1 MAVTYQNSGIVRE
14 GLVFYADAANQ
25 RSWLGPDSNT
35 VNGLIGT
42 STGSIF
48 NDASGSYGNN
58 DSFNFDGTDD
68 RIDFGNTSSRL
79 IGTSPYTF
87 STWVKITDN
96 DNMQTVLSTTNGSDS
111 GYKLEI
117 NTGLGGYTN
126 ITFYNQSDTKSIR
139 CDFSSYDSWKN
150 IVVVRNGT
158 SNNKIYINAISQT
171 LTVNTE
177 NLANPSTSF
186 PLVIGA
192 QYYTSY
198 YRNLNGDMGL
208 VQIYNKALSEA
219 EVIKNYNAL
228 KGRFE

>member
-96 DNMQTVLSTTNGSDS
+96 DNMQTVLYTTNGSDS

-158 SNNKIYINAISQT
+158 SNNKIYVNTISQT

-177 NLANPSTSF
+177 NLANPTTTF

-192 QYYTSY
+192 QYSTSY
-198 YRNLNGDMGL
+198 IRNLNGDMGL

>member
-42 STGSIF
+42 STGYIF
-48 NDASGSYGNN
+48 NDTSGSYGDN

-117 NTGLGGYTN
+117 NTGLSGLTN

-158 SNNKIYINAISQT
+158 SNNKIYVNTISQT

-177 NLANPSTSF
+177 NLANPTTTF

-192 QYYTSY
+192 QYSTSY
-198 YRNLNGDMGL
+198 IRNLNGDMGL

-219 EVIKNYNAL
+219 EVKQNYNAL

>member
-25 RSWLGPDSNT
+25 RSWLGPDSST

-117 NTGLGGYTN
+117 NTGLSGLTN
-126 ITFYNQSDTKSIR
+126 ITFYNQSDTKYIR

-158 SNNKIYINAISQT
+158 SNNKIYINTISQT

-177 NLANPSTSF
+177 NLANPTTTF

-192 QYYTSY
+192 QYSTSY
-198 YRNLNGDMGL
+198 IRNLNGDMGL